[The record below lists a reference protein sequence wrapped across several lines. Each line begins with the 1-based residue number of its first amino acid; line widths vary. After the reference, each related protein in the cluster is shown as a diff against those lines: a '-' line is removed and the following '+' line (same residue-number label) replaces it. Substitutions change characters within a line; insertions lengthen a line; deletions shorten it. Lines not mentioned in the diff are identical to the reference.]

1 MLYSNPSMDEGCFFW
16 LCGAETSKKVRSTR
30 VKALRARGFAGMLPR
45 TMSPGND
52 ALPPKDA
59 KTAPSAEASAQAS
72 ASLDPE
78 STAAND
84 PADDEGDAKR
94 NSTRPSSGGSKSSRG
109 DARSSKTESD
119 EASDERDSDQEAREQ
134 QRSRKRSASGSSRN
148 RPRDDDDDD
157 QQLPPQTEEEINVPK
172 MQTVYMLGAM
182 SALTIVLWFA
192 AKLTCNVHPD
202 QVREPKHFSTKD
214 LAADPKNAAYEFHH
228 NYETGDFTTAF
239 DLATGEMR
247 RIVENKLKECEQNPD
262 DCAKSQR
269 KLAGTIE
276 STGKVLDRGMNR
288 ATVELT
294 SYYRSV
300 PNPKVFAFEVVR
312 EGEFWRV
319 ASRRDVVAGPP
330 QVQQAPAAATG
341 DASAPVAPVE
351 MPDQPAPAAP

>member
-1 MLYSNPSMDEGCFFW
+1 
-16 LCGAETSKKVRSTR
+16 
-30 VKALRARGFAGMLPR
+30 VKALHERGFAGMLPP
-45 TMSPGND
+45 TMSQGND

-59 KTAPSAEASAQAS
+59 KTAPSAEASSQAS
-72 ASLDPE
+72 AQDPQ
-78 STAAND
+78 STDAND
-84 PADDEGDAKR
+84 PADDEAEPTSRPAK
-94 NSTRPSSGGSKSSRG
+94 PSSGDSKSSRSG
-109 DARSSKTESD
+109 ARSSKTEPD
-119 EASDERDSDQEAREQ
+119 EDPDVQDSNHEAKERQPSRR
-134 QRSRKRSASGSSRN
+134 RSSSASSRN

-157 QQLPPQTEEEINVPK
+157 QQLPQQTEEEINVPK

-192 AKLTCNVHPD
+192 AKLTCNIHPD
-202 QVREPKHFSTKD
+202 QVRDPKHFSTKD

-239 DLATGEMR
+239 DLATGEMK

-262 DCAKSQR
+262 DCAKNHK

-276 STGKVLDRGMNR
+276 STGKVLDRSMNR

-294 SYYRSV
+294 SYYRST
-300 PNPKVFAFEVVR
+300 PNPKVFSFEVVR

-319 ASRRDVVAGPP
+319 ASRRDAVASPP
-330 QVQQAPAAATG
+330 QVPQAPAAATG

-351 MPDQPAPAAP
+351 SPDQPASAVP